1 MKHIIRHS
9 LSIDLAKLATTKAF
23 ESYEARFTKY
33 NPTADWVTDHRA
45 ELGFEVKGVKLGG
58 HVALREKEIELDMKV
73 PFLFKPFQ
81 SKALDV
87 IEKEIKSWIK
97 RADNGELDE

>member
-1 MKHIIRHS
+1 M
-9 LSIDLAKLATTKAF
+9 
-23 ESYEARFTKY
+23 
-33 NPTADWVTDHRA
+33 
-45 ELGFEVKGVKLGG
+45 KLGG